1 MNLKKEQLPQDDNLT
16 RLLNGEY
23 ILVKDFIPQKEAD
36 AILQSLIKHI
46 NWRQENIRM
55 FGKNIAIPRLT
66 AWYGDQNM
74 NYNYSG
80 INNDPNP
87 WTSELQ
93 GLKAKVEQATNA
105 TFNSVLLNQYRNG
118 NDSVSWHADNEPE
131 LGLNPIIASVN
142 LGATRV
148 FKLRHNITKE
158 VIKLELTHGS
168 LLVMGGEL
176 QHYWQH
182 AVPKTKK
189 VLDTRIN
196 LTFRLIK

>member
-1 MNLKKEQLPQDDNLT
+1 
-16 RLLNGEY
+16 
-23 ILVKDFIPQKEAD
+23 
-36 AILQSLIKHI
+36 
-46 NWRQENIRM
+46 M

>member
-1 MNLKKEQLPQDDNLT
+1 MNLKKEQLPQEDNLT

-23 ILVKDFIPQKEAD
+23 IFVKDFLLQNEAD
-36 AILQSLIKHI
+36 AILKRLTKHI
-46 NWRQENIRM
+46 KWKQENIQM
-55 FGKNIAIPRLT
+55 FGKDIAIPRLT
-66 AWYGDQNM
+66 AWYGDQDM

-105 TFNSVLLNQYRNG
+105 TFNSVLLNRYRNG

-148 FKLRHNITKE
+148 FKLRHSITKD
-158 VIKLELTHGS
+158 VIKLDLTHGS